1 MVDSI
6 DMQQRV
12 STIWDRLYQELLNFV
27 LKKVRDRPTA
37 EDIVQDVFVK
47 VHTKSNQLKESDKII
62 AWIYRITRN
71 AVADHFRRNAKQVT
85 PVGMDW
91 DSSYHEFNECV
102 AHCLGVLLGRLPA
115 EYRLPLEL
123 AELEGL
129 AQYDV
134 AVRLGISYSGARSR
148 VQRARR
154 MLKEKLDELY
164 MIKTDSYG
172 NVISCEDRSPCC
184 CRKC

>member
-1 MVDSI
+1 
-6 DMQQRV
+6 MQQSV
-12 STIWDRLYQELLNFV
+12 LTIWDRLYQELLSFV

-37 EDIVQDVFVK
+37 EDIVQDVFIK
-47 VHTKSNQLKESDKII
+47 VHTNVNQLKEDDKIV

-71 AVADHFRRNAKQVT
+71 AVADHFRKDGRQPAPAV
-85 PVGMDW
+85 VDW

-102 AHCLGVLLGRLPA
+102 AQCLQILMGRLPA
-115 EYRLPLEL
+115 EYRVPLEL
-123 AELEGL
+123 TEVQGL
-129 AQYDV
+129 SQYHV
-134 AVRLGISYSGARSR
+134 AARLGISHSGARSR

-164 MIKTDSYG
+164 LIKTDPYG